1 MKKRAKILL
10 IIIILVALSIGIM
23 YLVSILGK
31 NNLTGNSVLMS
42 ENKGEKIDRV
52 FLDNLVS
59 GFIKLANE
67 EEKYLQFIADSN
79 YDSVELIIDKKAYY
93 LEYNPELNQVVETEP
108 KATDFIMKIS
118 ARKLNKAF
126 ELYQEGNF
134 KGAAMKVV
142 GEIPRKVKINLFKQC
157 METEWCK
164 NGQF

>member
-10 IIIILVALSIGIM
+10 VIIILIALAMGIM
-23 YLVSILGK
+23 YLISISGK

-59 GFIKLANE
+59 GFVELANE
-67 EEKYLQFIADSN
+67 EEKYLQFIADSDYN
-79 YDSVELIIDKKAYY
+79 SFKLIIDKKEYY
-93 LEYNPELNQVVETEP
+93 LGYDSELNQVVETEP
-108 KATDFIMKIS
+108 KATDFTMKIS
-118 ARKLNKAF
+118 AKKLNKAF
-126 ELYQEGNF
+126 DLYQEGNL
-134 KGAAMKVV
+134 KGAAMKII

-164 NGQF
+164 NGNF

>member
-10 IIIILVALSIGIM
+10 IIIILVALAMGMM
-23 YLVSILGK
+23 YLISISGK

-67 EEKYLQFIADSN
+67 EEKYLQFIADSD

-93 LEYNPELNQVVETEP
+93 LEYNSELNQVVETEA
-108 KATDFIMKIS
+108 KETDFIMKIS
-118 ARKLNKAF
+118 ARKLKKAF
-126 ELYQEGNF
+126 E
-134 KGAAMKVV
+134 
-142 GEIPRKVKINLFKQC
+142 
-157 METEWCK
+157 
-164 NGQF
+164 

>member
-1 MKKRAKILL
+1 
-10 IIIILVALSIGIM
+10 
-23 YLVSILGK
+23 
-31 NNLTGNSVLMS
+31 
-42 ENKGEKIDRV
+42 
-52 FLDNLVS
+52 
-59 GFIKLANE
+59 
-67 EEKYLQFIADSN
+67 
-79 YDSVELIIDKKAYY
+79 LIIDKKAYY